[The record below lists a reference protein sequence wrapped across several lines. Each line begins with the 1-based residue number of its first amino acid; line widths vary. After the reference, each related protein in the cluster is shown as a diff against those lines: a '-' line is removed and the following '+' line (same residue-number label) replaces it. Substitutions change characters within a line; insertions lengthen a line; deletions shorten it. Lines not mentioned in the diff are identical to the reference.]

1 MEAVLNWSFSICN
14 QVYWGLLGRWL
25 WNLYRFGPSITA
37 SGFWAGLAD
46 PDLCAKLSPGSQ
58 VSDWLTADRGGITTA
73 CAALINR
80 SFHSFEVSV
89 HTLLYVTTAYMLV
102 KAVAAHIHRRHMS
115 SLFVQ
120 DLKTHGIMV
129 PFSKTI

>member
-1 MEAVLNWSFSICN
+1 METALHWAGAALNK
-14 QVYWGLLGRWL
+14 VYWVLLGRWL
-25 WNLYRFGPSITA
+25 WNLYRFGPSLTA

-46 PDLCAKLSPGSQ
+46 ADLCAKLSPGSQ
-58 VSDWLTADRGGITTA
+58 VSDWLATDRSGVSLS

-89 HTLLYVTTAYMLV
+89 HTLLYLTTAYMLI

-115 SLFVQ
+115 HLLVQ

-129 PFSKTI
+129 PFAKTI